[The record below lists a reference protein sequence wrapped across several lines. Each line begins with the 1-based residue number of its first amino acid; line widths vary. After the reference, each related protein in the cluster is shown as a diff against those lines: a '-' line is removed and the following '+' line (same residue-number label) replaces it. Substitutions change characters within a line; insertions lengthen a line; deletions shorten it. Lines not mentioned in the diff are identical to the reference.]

1 MYIYKYH
8 LEKSV
13 IDDKEEVSLIR
24 IKMLSGAGIEGE
36 EYFNGKWHP
45 YPGAL
50 SYLPDPSPG
59 DFIDEQQAMEVMKQ
73 LDQRDG
79 VA

>member
-1 MYIYKYH
+1 MYTYKYH

-24 IKMLSGAGIEGE
+24 IKMLHGAGIEGE

-45 YPGAL
+45 YHGAL

-59 DFIDEQQAMEVMKQ
+59 DFIDEQEAKEVMKQ

-79 VA
+79 VS